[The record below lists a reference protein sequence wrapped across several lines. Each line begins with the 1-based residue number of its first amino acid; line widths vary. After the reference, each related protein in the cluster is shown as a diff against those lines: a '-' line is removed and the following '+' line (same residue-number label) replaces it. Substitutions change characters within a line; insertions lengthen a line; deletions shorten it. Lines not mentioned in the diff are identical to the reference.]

1 MLIGYVGEMPDSA
14 NDISHAVGLLALDLF
29 PCLYFVIVMFTAV
42 HRSIASIDT
51 VFIVTNGINCLFMA
65 LNQGHITWQQK

>member
-1 MLIGYVGEMPDSA
+1 MPDSA

-51 VFIVTNGINCLFMA
+51 VFIVTNGNNYHYMA
-65 LNQGHITWQQK
+65 LNKTYLTWPQK